1 MKKQLIATAVALAVC
16 HLPAQA
22 EGYKLF
28 EQSVSAMG
36 NAYAGRGAQIT
47 DASLVY
53 SNPAAIGALK
63 QAGFAGGINFI
74 HAETRYSDVSA
85 TSATGAAVVGRDS
98 GKNSLN
104 ELVPFFFA
112 TAPVDDK
119 LTIGGG
125 FYVPFGLSGNY
136 QNDWRGRYFA
146 DETAIE
152 VLGLTGVASYQL
164 TEHWRLGAGVS
175 LNRAEGTLSKFKDHN
190 GLCELG
196 TGVNA
201 LYRADVYNPVY
212 CQSYYSVTGDD
223 LAPGYSLGV
232 HGQLTNDLKI
242 ALVYHSALHFN
253 LQGDST
259 ISNTPI
265 TGANVSGLPG
275 FIAVAPQLPAI
286 SKATGKLAANSLL
299 TEASQLALTTPANLS
314 FSADYQL
321 NSAWSWQNTI
331 SWTGWSKF
339 RSIDIQSRAEQATI
353 SLSTQQSQNLNQ
365 PGYIG
370 YIPEYWQ
377 DSWSFA
383 TGLSWAF
390 SSTTM
395 LKTGLAYD
403 GNPISQSH
411 RTARVP
417 TSDRVWWT
425 LGLNQQL
432 SHTMS
437 LDVAAGWMW
446 MDDVQIKERE
456 YNVQNQPLYKSGLQ
470 GRFDNMAY
478 VLSAQL
484 NYWF

>member
-1 MKKQLIATAVALAVC
+1 
-16 HLPAQA
+16 
-22 EGYKLF
+22 
-28 EQSVSAMG
+28 
-36 NAYAGRGAQIT
+36 
-47 DASLVY
+47 
-53 SNPAAIGALK
+53 
-63 QAGFAGGINFI
+63 
-74 HAETRYSDVSA
+74 
-85 TSATGAAVVGRDS
+85 VG
-98 GKNSLN
+98 L
-104 ELVPFFFA
+104 
-112 TAPVDDK
+112 
-119 LTIGGG
+119 
-125 FYVPFGLSGNY
+125 
-136 QNDWRGRYFA
+136 
-146 DETAIE
+146 
-152 VLGLTGVASYQL
+152 
-164 TEHWRLGAGVS
+164 
-175 LNRAEGTLSKFKDHN
+175 
-190 GLCELG
+190 
-196 TGVNA
+196 
-201 LYRADVYNPVY
+201 
-212 CQSYYSVTGDD
+212 
-223 LAPGYSLGV
+223 
-232 HGQLTNDLKI
+232 HGQLTRDLNI